1 MDNNITGGFTM
12 NNENFDDGM
21 EYGLPDMVIPKYPFQ
36 PYSSFNSQTNEISN
50 GMEGMITAME
60 GMDPYPDNMM
70 GIIPEEQ
77 EMEVVRMVPV
87 LGNNQVDVYEE
98 EINPEK
104 IQYDFIVDNR
114 TLNAINTGD
123 EKNFDGFEEPKFYD
137 LDNAV
142 YDNPQQQQQYDHNVI
157 YEEYQPDTKE
167 AFAGYLYQQPPAQV
181 YRMETQP
188 QQVHHQQYMFN
199 EQKLQHPEEI
209 NYAPSPA
216 STLYSSCQSPDNSID
231 SYFRPDNNAN
241 AEVICS
247 PRSRKYSTT
256 SSNGGKRII
265 GKVALEK
272 EKKPYRSRMT
282 KVEMEA
288 LTEKEREDRKKN
300 QNRVNAKNCVSR
312 KNGQKE
318 NMKTMLP
325 TLEQNLKIVM
335 DNNTNHEQ
343 SLLDAY
349 ERIIYPEYENNSPFG
364 DAQRFI
370 EQLDYAKT
378 EASEKVRVD
387 NNGQLYDLEKKSDE
401 AAQKF
406 REVEADRGNPNIPQ
420 NTYASRKSR
429 AKTAKELAEF
439 TYKSKFLEVQ
449 IGEAR
454 AMGAV
459 LENFTKS
466 INPVL
471 EDLQVKLL
479 PVKIVYHGFKQF
491 EPS

>member
-1 MDNNITGGFTM
+1 
-12 NNENFDDGM
+12 
-21 EYGLPDMVIPKYPFQ
+21 
-36 PYSSFNSQTNEISN
+36 
-50 GMEGMITAME
+50 
-60 GMDPYPDNMM
+60 
-70 GIIPEEQ
+70 
-77 EMEVVRMVPV
+77 
-87 LGNNQVDVYEE
+87 
-98 EINPEK
+98 
-104 IQYDFIVDNR
+104 
-114 TLNAINTGD
+114 
-123 EKNFDGFEEPKFYD
+123 
-137 LDNAV
+137 
-142 YDNPQQQQQYDHNVI
+142 
-157 YEEYQPDTKE
+157 
-167 AFAGYLYQQPPAQV
+167 
-181 YRMETQP
+181 METQP
-188 QQVHHQQYMFN
+188 QQIHQQYMFN
-199 EQKLQHPEEI
+199 EQKLHPEEI
-209 NYAPSPA
+209 NYPTSPA

-312 KNGQKE
+312 KNGQKDH
-318 NMKTMLP
+318 MKTMLP

-343 SLLDAY
+343 NLLDIY
-349 ERIIYPEYENNSPFG
+349 EKVIYPEYENNSPFG

-449 IGEAR
+449 IGQAR

-471 EDLQVKLL
+471 EDLRMKLL